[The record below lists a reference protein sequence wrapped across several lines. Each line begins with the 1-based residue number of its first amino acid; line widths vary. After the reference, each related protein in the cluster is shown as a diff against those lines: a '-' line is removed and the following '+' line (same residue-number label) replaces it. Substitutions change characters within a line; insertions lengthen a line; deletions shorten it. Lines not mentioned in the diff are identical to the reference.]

1 MIERST
7 TNVELPTLTMVNA
20 RERAAAAKCSLW
32 RGDLIYLYFDRA
44 ALCDVLSVS
53 AESVDS
59 ESILDR
65 REEEGRDSRSLV
77 NVWLQFVMSITL
89 G

>member
-32 RGDLIYLYFDRA
+32 RGDLFIFRPGCIVRCPLI
-44 ALCDVLSVS
+44 S

-59 ESILDR
+59 KSILDR

-77 NVWLQFVMSITL
+77 NVWLQFVMSI